1 MTNNVLAN
9 NALEVQTL
17 DPNPVTALN
26 PQDIAALGAALSTAG
41 FTQLQVQGLM
51 GRIQRVAAQVTLA
64 TIQDTLEDIRRIQE
78 ARLLEIVQT
87 IRVMPSMGNYVSR
100 DRVIQII
107 QMVATKTP
115 RQ

>member
-1 MTNNVLAN
+1 MTN
-9 NALEVQTL
+9 EL
-17 DPNPVTALN
+17 DIKTQDNNPVMALN
-26 PQDIAALGAALSTAG
+26 PQDIATIGAALSTAG

-78 ARLLEIVQT
+78 ARLVEIVQT
-87 IRVMPSMGNYVSR
+87 IRVMPAWGTYVSR